1 MAGGGGCRDKRCGSS
16 ASKVG
21 TVDGTAKNK
30 KTKTK
35 TSVQYITDLILHVLV
50 IWAQPVFSAL
60 GDSAS
65 VWRPSR
71 TSLPE
76 GRGEREQVYIQQRFN
91 PLCVCPVNLTRP
103 GFFPRSLEPCTDR
116 LYTYKSL

>member
-1 MAGGGGCRDKRCGSS
+1 MAGGGGCQDKRCGSS

-35 TSVQYITDLILHVLV
+35 TSVQYSTDLILHVLV

-65 VWRPSR
+65 VWRPPSR

-76 GRGEREQVYIQQRFN
+76 GRGERKQVYIQQRFN
-91 PLCVCPVNLTRP
+91 PLCLSCEFDKTRFLSEKL
-103 GFFPRSLEPCTDR
+103 GTLH
-116 LYTYKSL
+116 